1 MILCTTLL
9 NAEETSTI
17 APQAEGWNVKL
28 DGSTK
33 VSGKWINRGN
43 PIPATIAYHVDGNV
57 FIIAAVEGSYLKM
70 MKIEV
75 TGETTFNWVDAKYH
89 AVSATSSCREQE
101 TFSESCFHG
110 SSVAKG
116 NYDVQ
121 LVASSGSG
129 KLQYLSST
137 CLHRQGYNRNI
148 NISN

>member
-1 MILCTTLL
+1 MCTTLL
-9 NAEETSTI
+9 NVEETSTT
-17 APQAEGWNVKL
+17 ASQAEGWNVKL

-33 VSGKWINRGN
+33 LSGKWINRGN
-43 PIPATIAYHVDGNV
+43 PIPATIAYHVEGNV

-89 AVSATSSCREQE
+89 TVSATSSCRDQE

-110 SSVAKG
+110 SSVSQGK
-116 NYDVQ
+116 YDVQ

-129 KLQYLSST
+129 KLQ
-137 CLHRQGYNRNI
+137 
-148 NISN
+148 